1 MTSGLVFYFAANFA
15 LEALFSSDGALER
28 SAFIESWKSIDD
40 KKELYGT
47 ISGER
52 GFSSNYL
59 FEENYD

>member
-1 MTSGLVFYFAANFA
+1 MFRQVAIKNMTSGLVFYFAANFA

-47 ISGER
+47 ISGE
-52 GFSSNYL
+52 
-59 FEENYD
+59 